1 METHRMPSGV
11 LHTGKVHTSK
21 SRVVKEGKLRL
32 MKIIPSGRKTK
43 KWLAIFKLPDG
54 AERKVHFG
62 QKGARDYTRISDRK
76 SSFFIKDKVEREKVK
91 NAYQARHKKDKI
103 SDPLTPA
110 ALSWYVLWDKAKL
123 GASISAFKKRFGV

>member
-1 METHRMPSGV
+1 MSDGT

-62 QKGARDYTRISDRK
+62 QKGARDFTRISDRK

-91 NAYQARHKKDKI
+91 DAYLSRHKKDDI

-110 ALSWYVLWDKAKL
+110 ALSWFILWHEPKL
-123 GASISAFKKRFGV
+123 GASVSAFKKRFGV

>member
-1 METHRMPSGV
+1 METHRMSDGT

-21 SRVVKEGKLRL
+21 SRVVKEKKLRL

-43 KWLAIFKLPDG
+43 KWLAIFRLPDG
-54 AERKVHFG
+54 SERKVHFG
-62 QKGARDYTRISDRK
+62 QKGARDFTRISDRK

-91 NAYQARHKKDKI
+91 DAYQARHKKDDI
-103 SDPLTPA
+103 SSPMTPA
-110 ALSWYVLWDKAKL
+110 ALSWYVLWDKPKL